1 MSAVHHILTAGI
13 IGLLSETMRRTL
25 DPFCSLD
32 LGFQKPDENS
42 GNEFLDFAGC
52 PQLPWESIS
61 GFDRNGHT
69 D

>member
-1 MSAVHHILTAGI
+1 
-13 IGLLSETMRRTL
+13 MRRTL